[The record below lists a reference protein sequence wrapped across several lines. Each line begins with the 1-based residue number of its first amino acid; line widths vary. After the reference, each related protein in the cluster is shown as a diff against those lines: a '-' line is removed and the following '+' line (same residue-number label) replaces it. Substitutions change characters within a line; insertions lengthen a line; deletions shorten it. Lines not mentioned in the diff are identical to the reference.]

1 MSIPEKLL
9 QVFADYDHYPVLEN
23 VRSGD
28 YIDNIRPGQMK
39 SSLMKG
45 IDSYQRP
52 FIAIKLFPRD
62 LYQQMVE
69 TRQENHESCLT
80 LVALSK
86 NYYLPPDVAHYIEGF
101 IE

>member
-39 SSLMKG
+39 SSVMKG

-52 FIAIKLFPRD
+52 FIAIKLF
-62 LYQQMVE
+62 
-69 TRQENHESCLT
+69 
-80 LVALSK
+80 
-86 NYYLPPDVAHYIEGF
+86 YIELQF
-101 IE
+101 TYKINYLATKTSPQH